1 MARRREELYSTDYG
15 VGKLTL
21 EGDLPVGH
29 ELPDPQKSSPA
40 VESADPWCDL
50 LRRYF
55 AGEPVDWPFDLE
67 RYVAWANL
75 TVFEADVLRALARV
89 PYGRTASYRDL
100 AVASGRPQACRA
112 VGSVMARNQLP
123 VILPCHRVIYS
134 DGSLGPYGDDPA
146 WKRRLLQVEGAPAA
160 GNAEAVA

>member
-1 MARRREELYSTDYG
+1 MTRRREELYSTDFG

-29 ELPDPQKSSPA
+29 ELPDPRRSLPDAESS
-40 VESADPWCDL
+40 DPWCDL

-55 AGEPVDWPFDLE
+55 AGECVDWPFDLE
-67 RYVAWANL
+67 RYAAWANL

-89 PYGRTASYRDL
+89 AYGRTVSYRDL
-100 AVASGRPQACRA
+100 AVASGRPLAFRA

-146 WKRRLLQVEGAPAA
+146 WKRRLLHVEGAPVADD
-160 GNAEAVA
+160 AEVAV